1 MKTVL
6 QGLVVTGRTPI
17 RCAAMLALAAMLVI
31 TCTSPTE
38 IPAPITSITI
48 LAPPSLLVHQTT
60 LLEVLGRTA
69 RYGMSISPSEVAWT
83 SSDTSVATVSG
94 DGIVTPLRRGSV
106 TIGAT
111 FRRPP
116 PLQQLETAAQLTIK
130 ARVRVARLFAAAG
143 GTSWLDYTSE
153 FGARMAVGDSVQFV
167 ALFAD
172 VNGVLLDDAT
182 APASWSSNAPDVVSV
197 SSSGLAVGLRHV
209 PGSEQNS
216 PCTTCTVIT
225 ASTDDG
231 ADTGQVFVTDVIAG
245 LPTTVRFAHMIPS
258 VGNLTFMPTQGDPV
272 TLSFGQWVERSIK
285 SGTFSVHLEGIP
297 AAYVAVPNFSGVVG
311 DSDYVSMYA
320 VASPGGHG
328 GVLSAQWSRP
338 SNVPAD
344 SGYVRFVAGTQR
356 AAVVYLRDLGAPVSG
371 VADLCYFDMGDGTRY
386 YQRAAGNFDIIASTK
401 NPQDSTRITV
411 AAAAGRKF
419 TYVIVGE
426 SQSTMQAVAFPDP

>member
-17 RCAAMLALAAMLVI
+17 RCAAVLALAATLLV

-38 IPAPITSITI
+38 IPGPITSITI
-48 LAPPSLLVHQTT
+48 LAAPSLLVHQTT

-69 RYGMSISPSEVAWT
+69 RYGVSISPSEVVWT
-83 SSDTSVATVSG
+83 SSDTSVATVSW

-111 FRRPP
+111 FPRPP

-130 ARVRVARLFAAAG
+130 ARVKVARLFAAAG

-172 VNGVLLDDAT
+172 VNGVLLDDAPV
-182 APASWSSNAPDVVSV
+182 PASWSSNAPDVVSV

-209 PGSEQNS
+209 PGSVQNS
-216 PCTTCTVIT
+216 PCTACTVIT

-231 ADTGQVFVTDVIAG
+231 VATGQVFVGDVIAG
-245 LPTTVRFAHMIPS
+245 LPTTVRYAHMAPS
-258 VGNLTFMPTQGDPV
+258 LGPLTFIPTQGDAV

-285 SGTFSVHLEGIP
+285 SGTFSVHLDGIP
-297 AAYVAVPNFSGVVG
+297 AGHAALTLFSGVVG
-311 DSDYVSMYA
+311 DSDYVTMYA
-320 VASPGGHG
+320 VANGGFG
-328 GVLSAQWSRP
+328 GSLSAQWSRP

-344 SGYVRFVAGTQR
+344 SGYVRFVAGTER
-356 AAVVYLRDLGAPVSG
+356 ALVVYLRDLGAPVSG
-371 VADLCYFDMGDGTRY
+371 VPEMCYFDVGNGTEY
-386 YQRAAGNFDIIASTK
+386 YHRGAGNFDIIAAPK
-401 NPQDSTRITV
+401 LLQDSTRITLT
-411 AAAAGRKF
+411 AAAGRKF
-419 TYVIVGE
+419 TYVILGDTK
-426 SQSTMQAVAFPDP
+426 STMQAIAFPDP